1 MRLCVGVG
9 TINEVVQPLE
19 QIFVNHKNGT
29 MKNWVK
35 LLIAL
40 AVPQIAGL
48 SGVLFTDT
56 GESSWYQQIQK
67 PSWNPPGY
75 IFGPVWTTL
84 YVLMGIAFY
93 LVWKSNA
100 PEKVKRPAMTL
111 WVVQLVLNFLWTLI
125 FFGAHQLG
133 WALVEIIVLWIAI
146 LLTIF
151 AFARISKTAAWL
163 MVPYI
168 AWVSF
173 ASILTATIWHLN
185 Q

>member
-1 MRLCVGVG
+1 M
-9 TINEVVQPLE
+9 
-19 QIFVNHKNGT
+19 
-29 MKNWVK
+29 
-35 LLIAL
+35 LISLAL
-40 AVPQIAGL
+40 PQLAGL

-56 GESSWYQQIQK
+56 GESSWFQQLQK
-67 PSWNPPGY
+67 PAWNPPSWL
-75 IFGPVWTTL
+75 FGPVWTTL
-84 YVLMGIAFY
+84 YILMGFAFY
-93 LVWKSNA
+93 LVWKSDA
-100 PEKVKRPAMTL
+100 PQKVKRPAMAL

-125 FFGAHQLG
+125 FFGAHEPG

-151 AFARISKTAAWL
+151 AFARINKPAAWL

-168 AWVSF
+168 SWVSF